1 MLSIHLT
8 PYAEC
13 NEINGTRERMRMT
26 RKRMRKSA
34 PNASADGSGN
44 NENKDHS
51 IEWICEEMAGEER
64 DEA

>member
-1 MLSIHLT
+1 MQLNKW
-8 PYAEC
+8 YAGT
-13 NEINGTRERMRMT
+13 NEDDEEEDEED
-26 RKRMRKSA
+26 A